1 MIERRIGGSAEL
13 LSSGVELLAS
23 TLSGLT
29 VLLALRGAVLL
40 ALRGAVLGLALRG
53 AVLRLALRG
62 AVLGLAL
69 RGAVLGLAL
78 RGAVLGLTLRGRLG
92 GSVLLSE
99 SCGALVASV
108 LVNRAFEFLIRR
120 GDRVVRG
127 LLDRCR
133 SLGRFPGCGLLRG
146 NRGFSGGRLGGDDP
160 VLGQPLPQRRVQ
172 RRVGCDVGAQVRTRG
187 CDVREVLR
195 SQRRIAH
202 VSSGKL
208 RRIDGAHL
216 YSSRTRKC
224 TS

>member
-29 VLLALRGAVLL
+29 VLLALRGAVL
-40 ALRGAVLGLALRG
+40 GLALRG

-62 AVLGLAL
+62 AVLLAL